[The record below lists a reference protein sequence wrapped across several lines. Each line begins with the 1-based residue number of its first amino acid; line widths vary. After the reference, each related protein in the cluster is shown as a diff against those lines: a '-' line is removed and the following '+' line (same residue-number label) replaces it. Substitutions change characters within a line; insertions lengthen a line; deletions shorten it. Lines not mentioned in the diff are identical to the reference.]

1 MTPVGM
7 PALPRAAIASSRRC
21 GAEARGSIA
30 RARSLSSVVIET
42 KTSARLRLAMSPR
55 MSMSRVMS
63 ALGDDAHGIVELA
76 QHTED
81 LAGDLQL
88 ALDRLVG
95 IGVGAH
101 GDHVGAVF
109 RRGELR
115 REQLGGVGLEQDL
128 GLEIEA
134 GREAEIGVGRPREA
148 VDAAVLAAAI
158 GIDRAVEADVGRGVA
173 RDDGAR
179 GVARQCRAQRRQFL
193 IIRRIDR
200 GFGLPAVGRANASLA
215 VETARLVRERAAA
228 AMHGFGDRIVGIVGR
243 NGRPHDGSTVRTN
256 SERVKSSIREC
267 KHCMRSRSR

>member
-7 PALPRAAIASSRRC
+7 PAADERADRLQPAVRR
-21 GAEARGSIA
+21 RG
-30 RARSLSSVVIET
+30 
-42 KTSARLRLAMSPR
+42 ARLHRPR
-55 MSMSRVMS
+55 QVLVEGGDRHEDLGQVALGHVAQDVDVARDEL

-76 QHTED
+76 QHAED

-101 GDHVGAVF
+101 GDHVGPVF
-109 RRGELR
+109 RRGELGV
-115 REQLGGVGLEQDL
+115 QKLGGVGLEQDL

-148 VDAAVLAAAI
+148 VDAAMLAAAI

-179 GVARQCRAQRRQFL
+179 GVARQRRAQRRQFL
-193 IIRRIDR
+193 IVHRVDR
-200 GFGLPAVGRANASLA
+200 GFGLPAIGRANAPLA
-215 VETARLVRERAAA
+215 VEAARTRSKARRGRDARVRRSDRRDSREERSAA
-228 AMHGFGDRIVGIVGR
+228 
-243 NGRPHDGSTVRTN
+243 
-256 SERVKSSIREC
+256 
-267 KHCMRSRSR
+267 